1 MIPYLIISCA
11 IMIKRTFLTILLL
24 IILTP
29 FQAGPWAS
37 GQSLLL
43 TDDVQMALGDA
54 FMADGDYYRAI
65 TEYKKLSFLFPNSER
80 RTESLYQIGM
90 AYYLGKDFE
99 SAISSFAKV
108 RKTYDSEYFG
118 RAAFYEALSYE
129 KLGNNKA
136 AADAYERARF
146 FKPDAP
152 EAADAHL
159 GLTLNSVEQNNMDNA
174 ITLLNEFQTNFDE
187 DERAHAI
194 DKAFILIDEYEATQ
208 KKSPTLAASLSAILP
223 GSGQIYAGR
232 KKDGLMSF
240 LVNGLFIAGTVAAVN
255 NENYALAAIVGG
267 VGLPFYI
274 GNIYGGA
281 NAAKKWNLSL
291 SKQLRD
297 DLSIMLNYHF

>member
-1 MIPYLIISCA
+1 
-11 IMIKRTFLTILLL
+11 MIKHTLLTIFFL
-24 IILTP
+24 IILAP
-29 FQAGPWAS
+29 FQTASWAS
-37 GQSLLL
+37 GYSLTL
-43 TDDVQMALGDA
+43 TDDVQMSLGDA
-54 FMADGDYYRAI
+54 FMAEGDYYRAI

-80 RTESLYQIGM
+80 RTEALYQIGM

-99 SAISSFAKV
+99 SAIRSFAKV
-108 RKTYDSEYFG
+108 RKTYDSKYFG

-129 KLGNNKA
+129 KLGNNNA
-136 AADAYERARF
+136 AVDAYERARF

-159 GLTLNSVEQNNMDNA
+159 GLALNAVEQDNMDKA
-174 ITLLNEFQTNFDE
+174 LTLLNEFQTNFNE
-187 DERAHAI
+187 DERTHAI
-194 DKAFILIDEYEATQ
+194 NKALILIDEYEIKQ
-208 KKSPTLAASLSAILP
+208 KKSPTLAATMSAILP

-232 KKDGLMSF
+232 NKDGLMSF
-240 LVNGLFIAGTVAAVN
+240 LVNGLFIAGTVAAIN